1 MPTCGP
7 FWAVCSTC
15 PPHRLDGRRD
25 ASPSFT
31 SHLSTQPY
39 APAALPTGMRQG
51 ERKATKKIYRQ
62 MGLLSG
68 KTAIVTGA
76 ARGIGK
82 AIALK
87 FAQEGCNVAFT
98 DLVIDENGEA
108 TRQEIEALGVKC
120 KAYAS
125 NAANFAETEE
135 VVKQI
140 HADFGS
146 IDILV
151 NNAGITKDGL
161 MVRMSEEQYDA
172 VIAVNQKSVF
182 NMMKLVGAVMM
193 RQRHGHIVSL
203 ASVAGLYGNPGQIN
217 YSASK
222 AAIIGMTK
230 TVAKELGARNVTVNA
245 VAPGFI
251 KTPMTDALT
260 EEQRNKMLEL
270 VAMKRYGNPEEVANV
285 ISFLCSEDA
294 SYVTGQTIEIS
305 GGLMM

>member
-1 MPTCGP
+1 MS
-7 FWAVCSTC
+7 VCT
-15 PPHRLDGRRD
+15 PK
-25 ASPSFT
+25 SFDLT
-31 SHLSTQPY
+31 GKV
-39 APAALPTGMRQG
+39 AL
-51 ERKATKKIYRQ
+51 I
-62 MGLLSG
+62 
-68 KTAIVTGA
+68 TGA
-76 ARGIGK
+76 SYGIGF
-82 AIALK
+82 AIATAMANCGATIVFNDIK
-87 FAQEGCNVAFT
+87 QE
-98 DLVIDENGEA
+98 LVDKGLAAYKEA
-108 TRQEIEALGVKC
+108 GITAHGYVCDVTNEDAVNAMVKQI
-120 KAYAS
+120 
-125 NAANFAETEE
+125 TEE
-135 VVKQI
+135 VGHI
-140 HADFGS
+140 N
-146 IDILV
+146 ILV

-161 MVRMSEEQYDA
+161 MARMSEEQYDA

-182 NMMKLVGAVMM
+182 NMMKLVGTVMM
-193 RQRHGHIVSL
+193 RQRHGRIVSL

-270 VAMKRYGNPEEVANV
+270 VAMKRYGEPEEVANV
-285 ISFLCSEDA
+285 ISFLCSDDA